1 MIIKLWLIINNVFIF
16 YRYLVCER
24 QKQRNQYCPSTATV
38 SANLNDNRIRLGF
51 YHDHPPRVID
61 LNVPFLRETIGERGI
76 DPAVTTSFMRTLYNN
91 EIIK

>member
-1 MIIKLWLIINNVFIF
+1 MF

-24 QKQRNQYCPSTATV
+24 QKKRNQYCPSTATV
-38 SANLNDNRIRLGF
+38 STNFNDNRIHLG
-51 YHDHPPRVID
+51 YYLHDHQPGVID

-76 DPAVTTSFMRTLYNN
+76 DPVVTTSFMRTLYNN